1 MCKHTQTVLNKD
13 CKDPITKISDISR
26 PESFRRALVF
36 GTSFSI
42 FLISVI
48 SARNIWDYLIT
59 YPSSVYDA
67 ALLIFSG
74 AGISYA
80 VFLWFSFLLM
90 GIKKLPGCGW
100 TAIDVGLFNR
110 KWHVCVDSILNEKQ
124 DRVQRQSR
132 ISVELLKNEGSR
144 VWGLGVIGLLVLAYF
159 LTIGSIPPFVKL
171 IFIGIFSSL
180 YIFEDLT
187 LHRFSIGSKDLCG
200 EGDFRRLMKMFFAG
214 RRDRQHDPNQ
224 SF

>member
-1 MCKHTQTVLNKD
+1 MREN
-13 CKDPITKISDISR
+13 CKDPINETSKIHE
-26 PESFRRALVF
+26 PESFRRGLVF
-36 GTSFSI
+36 GTSFSLL
-42 FLISVI
+42 LISII
-48 SARNIWDYLIT
+48 SVKNMSDYLIT
-59 YPSSVYDA
+59 DPSSIYDI

-110 KWHVCVDSILNEKQ
+110 KWHVCVDSVLNERQ
-124 DRVQRQSR
+124 DIVQRHNG

-144 VWGLGVIGLLVLAYF
+144 VWGLGVIGLLVFAYF
-159 LTIGSIPPFVKL
+159 LTLDSIPPFVKL

-180 YIFEDLT
+180 YYLEDLT
-187 LHRFSIGSKDLCG
+187 LHRFSIARTNLCG
-200 EGDFRRLMKMFFAG
+200 EGDFRELMRMFFA
-214 RRDRQHDPNQ
+214 RRG
-224 SF
+224 

>member
-1 MCKHTQTVLNKD
+1 M
-13 CKDPITKISDISR
+13 
-26 PESFRRALVF
+26 
-36 GTSFSI
+36 
-42 FLISVI
+42 
-48 SARNIWDYLIT
+48 
-59 YPSSVYDA
+59 
-67 ALLIFSG
+67 
-74 AGISYA
+74 
-80 VFLWFSFLLM
+80 
-90 GIKKLPGCGW
+90 
-100 TAIDVGLFNR
+100 
-110 KWHVCVDSILNEKQ
+110 
-124 DRVQRQSR
+124 QRQSK

-187 LHRFSIGSKDLCG
+187 LHRFSIGRKDLCG

-214 RRDRQHDPNQ
+214 RRDKQHDPNQ

>member
-1 MCKHTQTVLNKD
+1 LCKHTQTVLNKD

-59 YPSSVYDA
+59 YPSSVCDA

-110 KWHVCVDSILNEKQ
+110 KWHVCVDSVLNEKQ

-159 LTIGSIPPFVKL
+159 LTIDSIPPFVKL
-171 IFIGIFSSL
+171 IFVGIFSSL
-180 YIFEDLT
+180 YYLEDLT
-187 LHRFSIGSKDLCG
+187 IHRFSIARTDLCG
-200 EGDFRRLMKMFFAG
+200 EGDFRRLMKEFFERG
-214 RRDRQHDPNQ
+214 N
-224 SF
+224 

>member
-1 MCKHTQTVLNKD
+1 
-13 CKDPITKISDISR
+13 
-26 PESFRRALVF
+26 
-36 GTSFSI
+36 
-42 FLISVI
+42 
-48 SARNIWDYLIT
+48 
-59 YPSSVYDA
+59 
-67 ALLIFSG
+67 
-74 AGISYA
+74 
-80 VFLWFSFLLM
+80 M
-90 GIKKLPGCGW
+90 GIKNLPGCGW

-110 KWHVCVDSILNEKQ
+110 MWHVCVDSVLNEKQ

-171 IFIGIFSSL
+171 IFVGIFSSL

-187 LHRFSIGSKDLCG
+187 LHRFSIGRKDLCG

-214 RRDRQHDPNQ
+214 RRDKQHDPNQ

>member
-1 MCKHTQTVLNKD
+1 M
-13 CKDPITKISDISR
+13 
-26 PESFRRALVF
+26 
-36 GTSFSI
+36 
-42 FLISVI
+42 
-48 SARNIWDYLIT
+48 WDYLIT
-59 YPSSVYDA
+59 YPSSVYDV

-74 AGISYA
+74 VGISYA

-90 GIKKLPGCGW
+90 GIKNLPGCGW

-110 KWHVCVDSILNEKQ
+110 KWHACVDSVLNEKQ

-187 LHRFSIGSKDLCG
+187 LHRFSIGRKDLCG

-214 RRDRQHDPNQ
+214 RRDKQHDPNQ